1 MELLMHHH
9 HHHHYHNQP
18 QFFTYGG
25 GGGGGGD
32 RESSEFNNSSEAFFK
47 NFRKNM
53 EFDIFFEKLKRNRY
67 ENQKLKQQ
75 RKSVE
80 KISLNIY
87 LDEFNDYELNERT
100 AQEVDAFEHFYL
112 NESRG
117 GFEQQKKDQA
127 FTPSN
132 VNSSEIV
139 RNKAHVDSVVVE
151 DSLFK
156 SVTVDVTLA
165 QEIIFNATS
174 KLNEISNGHREDA
187 LYKKMTVNKKKEK
200 IVKKSSQTPL
210 VNNGAGVAAS
220 SASPQ
225 PSYSN
230 IIFYCQADE
239 EILSAYSSFET
250 NSNVGS
256 LPSIPFYTF
265 NSSEDFDFNSYF
277 LSTLK
282 VCNFETN
289 DNSNIVNNN
298 NSNINNYN
306 NKNNLKKKQRSKF
319 NKNLQSVENG
329 TNEQTESQLAVL
341 YDDSM
346 VMVS

>member
-1 MELLMHHH
+1 
-9 HHHHYHNQP
+9 
-18 QFFTYGG
+18 
-25 GGGGGGD
+25 
-32 RESSEFNNSSEAFFK
+32 
-47 NFRKNM
+47 
-53 EFDIFFEKLKRNRY
+53 
-67 ENQKLKQQ
+67 
-75 RKSVE
+75 
-80 KISLNIY
+80 

-117 GFEQQKKDQA
+117 GGFDQQKKERA

-139 RNKAHVDSVVVE
+139 RKNNAHVDSVVVE
-151 DSLFK
+151 DALFK

-165 QEIIFNATS
+165 QEIILNATS

-200 IVKKSSQTPL
+200 TVKKSSQTPL
-210 VNNGAGVAAS
+210 VSNGAMGVAAS

-239 EILSAYSSFET
+239 EILSTYSSFET

-289 DNSNIVNNN
+289 DNSHTVNSNNN
-298 NSNINNYN
+298 NNNINN
-306 NKNNLKKKQRSKF
+306 NKNNLKKKQRNKF
-319 NKNLQSVENG
+319 NKNLPSVENG
-329 TNEQTESQLAVL
+329 TNEQTESQGQLAVL
-341 YDDSM
+341 YDDSSM